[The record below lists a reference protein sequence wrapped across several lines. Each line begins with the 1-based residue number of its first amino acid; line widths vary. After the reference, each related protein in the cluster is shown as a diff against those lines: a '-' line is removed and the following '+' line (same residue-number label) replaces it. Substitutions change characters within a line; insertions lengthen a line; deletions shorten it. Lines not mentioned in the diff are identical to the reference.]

1 MKSEHHRAKA
11 EAIERSL
18 AKCTVEDYE
27 TVIEGAMLAGTHWFN
42 ILLHRYGLRPFDRD
56 AMHAE
61 FIAPDE
67 KRDVLAVIPEALQAL
82 EDIECFRT
90 PYVRGDMPGGQ
101 KAAERAFECLR
112 LLRNLARSKSSS
124 PKEANP
130 HATGSPD

>member
-1 MKSEHHRAKA
+1 MRREHHRAKA

-18 AKCTVEDYE
+18 AKCTVDDYE

-42 ILLHRYGLRPFDRD
+42 ILLHRHGLRPVERD

-67 KRDVLAVIPEALQAL
+67 KRDVLAAIPAALQAL
-82 EDIECFRT
+82 DEIERCRT

-101 KAAERAFECLR
+101 HAANRALECLR
-112 LLRNLARSKSSS
+112 ELRSQALSYYEPPRSHS
-124 PKEANP
+124 
-130 HATGSPD
+130 